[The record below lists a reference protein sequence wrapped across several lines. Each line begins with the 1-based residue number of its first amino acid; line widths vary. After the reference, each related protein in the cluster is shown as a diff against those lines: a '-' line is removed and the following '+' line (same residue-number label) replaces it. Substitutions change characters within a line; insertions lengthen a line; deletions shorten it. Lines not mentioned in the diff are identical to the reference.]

1 MAKFCPLFSS
11 SGGNSVYVG
20 CGEDGVLIDVG
31 MSAKQT
37 DIALHNI
44 GVDPDSIRA
53 IFITHEHSDHVKGL
67 RVFAAKHKIKIY
79 ATKGTAFYLD
89 NYELSAAKDS
99 LKCEIADENGT
110 EAGEIFVKPFRT
122 SHDARESCGYTL
134 ETPDGRKIAVATDM
148 GYVSD
153 AVHNAING
161 CDLVMLESNH
171 DVKMLENGPYPYQ
184 LKERILSNKGHLSND
199 ACAEEAVKLIQS
211 GTTRL
216 FLGHLSRENNFPE
229 LAYQTTHALLT
240 QAGMRE
246 DSDYIL
252 KVAKPVWEDRAVAL

>member
-11 SGGNSVYVG
+11 SSGNSVYIG
-20 CGEDGVLIDVG
+20 SGADGVLIDVG

-44 GVDPDSIRA
+44 GVDPDTIKA

-67 RVFAAKHKIKIY
+67 RVFAQKHKIKIY

-89 NYELSAAKDS
+89 NYELTSAKGS
-99 LKCEIADENGT
+99 LKCEVIGEDGI
-110 EAGEIFVKPFRT
+110 EAGSLFVKPFRT
-122 SHDARESCGYTL
+122 SHDARESCGYTV
-134 ETPDGRKIAVATDM
+134 ETSDGRKISLATDL
-148 GYVSD
+148 GYVSET
-153 AVHNAING
+153 VHNAIIG
-161 CDLVMLESNH
+161 SDLVMLESNH

-184 LKERILSNKGHLSND
+184 LKERILSKKGHLSND
-199 ACAEEAVKLIQS
+199 ACAEEAVKLIEG

-216 FLGHLSRENNFPE
+216 FLGHLSKENNFPE
-229 LAYQTTHALLT
+229 LAYQSTFAALS
-240 QAGMRE
+240 QADMQE

-252 KVAKPVWEDRAVAL
+252 KVAKPVWEDRAIML

>member
-31 MSAKQT
+31 MSAKQM

-53 IFITHEHSDHVKGL
+53 IFITHEHNDHVKGL
-67 RVFAAKHKIKIY
+67 RVFASKHKIKIY

-89 NYELSAAKDS
+89 NYELSTAKEN
-99 LKCEIADENGT
+99 LKCEVLGEGGT
-110 EAGEIFVKPFRT
+110 EAGELFVKPFRT
-122 SHDARESCGYTL
+122 SHDARESCGYTV
-134 ETPDGRKIAVATDM
+134 ETPDGRKIAVATDL

-153 AVHNAING
+153 TVHNAISG
-161 CDLVMLESNH
+161 SDLVMLESNH
-171 DVKMLENGPYPYQ
+171 DIRMLENGPYPYQ

-199 ACAEEAVKLIQS
+199 ACADEAVRLIES

-216 FLGHLSRENNFPE
+216 FLGHLSKENNFPE
-229 LAYQTTHALLT
+229 LAYQTTHAMLT
-240 QAGMRE
+240 QAGMQE

-252 KVAKPVWEDRAVAL
+252 KVAKPVWEDRAIML